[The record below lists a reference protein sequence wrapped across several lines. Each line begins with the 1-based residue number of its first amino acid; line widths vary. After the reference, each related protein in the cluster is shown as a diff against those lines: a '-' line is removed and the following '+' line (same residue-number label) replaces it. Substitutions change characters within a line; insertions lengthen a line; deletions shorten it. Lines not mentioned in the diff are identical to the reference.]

1 VQLDQLP
8 YAVGS
13 PVAPVEDQNNIFAA
27 QAAES
32 NGISGRP
39 GEFEVGRFRAGGNPV
54 KVIRLLGQGD
64 DSREQEQT
72 GEPNDTPPWTK
83 NTEQWPTIPGLRKK
97 SGTRGTLAPRPRK
110 RRDSC
115 LLQGRR
121 KTRIAQQHVGLA
133 HNLALL
139 TPLDFEG
146 IERID
151 VAPGVDYEV
160 RNGYTD
166 RIQCRDP
173 RLWIADPYLYL
184 YL

>member
-39 GEFEVGRFRAGGNPV
+39 GEFEVGRLRAGENPV
-54 KVIRLLGQGD
+54 KVIRLLRQGD

-97 SGTRGTLAPRPRK
+97 VGRGALWRRVRAREEIRADFRGAAKPASPRSTWAPRITWRFSP
-110 RRDSC
+110 
-115 LLQGRR
+115 
-121 KTRIAQQHVGLA
+121 
-133 HNLALL
+133 
-139 TPLDFEG
+139 PLDLEG

-151 VAPGVDYEV
+151 VALGVDYEV

-173 RLWIADPYLYL
+173 RLWIAGPYLYL
-184 YL
+184 